1 MRPILIGLSIL
12 SLGFAPALVGAT
24 LVGTTLAAP
33 PAHAGK
39 PEPKDHDK
47 NRGKDQDR
55 DDKSHHDEIA
65 AERVL
70 TAIERAILRD
80 YFGTGERDGGHKG
93 LPPGLAKRDTLPPGL
108 AMQLERNGRLPPG
121 LDGRA
126 LPEDLERRLPRRVG
140 TRRVI
145 LDNDVV
151 LIEEGTRV
159 ILDILR
165 GAAGG

>member
-1 MRPILIGLSIL
+1 MRPILIGLAL
-12 SLGFAPALVGAT
+12 LGLGFTPALVGA
-24 LVGTTLAAP
+24 TLAAP

-39 PEPKDHDK
+39 GGDSQGGKPEKED
-47 NRGKDQDR
+47 RGDR
-55 DDKSHHDEIA
+55 DDKGGLT

-80 YFGTGERDGGHKG
+80 YFGTGETAGHKG

-108 AMQLERNGRLPPG
+108 EKQLERNGRLPPG
-121 LDGRA
+121 LEGRA
-126 LPEDLERRLPRRVG
+126 LPDDLERRLPRRDG
-140 TRRVI
+140 TRRVVVG
-145 LDNDVV
+145 DDVV

-165 GAAGG
+165 GAAGGR